1 MRTAADRR
9 ARIVAG
15 FSNQSGGQWAGRA
28 AAPPSSSTTA
38 LTTIGIADR
47 SHESC
52 DSGFN
57 SFYTSIFSLATVLYG
72 NYYIRKLRQEVKY
85 VRLWSTGTD
94 KRRCLFGVWR
104 CYPGGDLQSRPSSQS
119 RLLFSLPSCAARPAS
134 DPLLVSYQ
142 PSEQLQ
148 LVGKLNFELWNRD
161 SFCLVFI

>member
-72 NYYIRKLRQEVKY
+72 NYYKEVA
-85 VRLWSTGTD
+85 TGGKVCETVVD
-94 KRRCLFGVWR
+94 RDGQTPVFVWR
-104 CYPGGDLQSRPSSQS
+104 LA
-119 RLLFSLPSCAARPAS
+119 LLS
-134 DPLLVSYQ
+134 
-142 PSEQLQ
+142 
-148 LVGKLNFELWNRD
+148 
-161 SFCLVFI
+161 